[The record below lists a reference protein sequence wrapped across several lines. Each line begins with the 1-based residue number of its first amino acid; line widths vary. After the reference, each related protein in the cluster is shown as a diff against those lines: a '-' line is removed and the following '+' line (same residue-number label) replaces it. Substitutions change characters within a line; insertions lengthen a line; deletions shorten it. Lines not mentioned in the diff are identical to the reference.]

1 VLGLLV
7 AGAGWFVVKWTVSPA
22 VETQQRL
29 TQDLGPR
36 ATGVDFSLDMID
48 WVFVIHLA
56 PGYEA
61 QAQAIACQIVAPD
74 IAAIDPTARYEI
86 LSAKGQVLVEFA
98 GLCT

>member
-1 VLGLLV
+1 
-7 AGAGWFVVKWTVSPA
+7 
-22 VETQQRL
+22 
-29 TQDLGPR
+29 
-36 ATGVDFSLDMID
+36 MID